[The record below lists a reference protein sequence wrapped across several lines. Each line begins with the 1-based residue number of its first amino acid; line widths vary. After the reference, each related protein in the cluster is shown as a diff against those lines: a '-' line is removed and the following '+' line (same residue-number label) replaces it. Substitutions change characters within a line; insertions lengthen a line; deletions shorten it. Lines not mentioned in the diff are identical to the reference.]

1 MLFIWGGKE
10 MKILNSNIKIQA
22 LVLCA
27 LFTISGCATTTKVA
41 TVRTTD
47 NDLTCEQI
55 KEQDVQLDVVMDEA
69 DDNKEVNTKNVAAA
83 VFFWPALAT
92 TVISANKAEKLVEK
106 RRKRLNDLYLKKE
119 CE

>member
-1 MLFIWGGKE
+1 
-10 MKILNSNIKIQA
+10 MKILNYNVKTPVF
-22 LVLCA
+22 LLCA
-27 LFTISGCATTTKVA
+27 FFVLSGCATTTKVA

-55 KEQDVQLDVVMDEA
+55 KEQDQQLDAVMEEA
-69 DDNKEVNTKNVAAA
+69 DDNKDVNTKNVAAA

-106 RRKRLNDLYLKKE
+106 RRKRLNDLYLKKG